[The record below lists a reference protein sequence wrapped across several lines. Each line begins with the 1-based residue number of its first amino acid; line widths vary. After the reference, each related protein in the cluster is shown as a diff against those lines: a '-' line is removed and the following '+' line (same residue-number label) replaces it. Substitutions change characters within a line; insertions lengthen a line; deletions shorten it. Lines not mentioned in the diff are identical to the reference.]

1 RVSSNIDKFSN
12 KLNLIDKSN
21 DSCWSS
27 NNGKNQFILIKLKN
41 FFKLKQFNLTFQGGF
56 SGKLCQILLYKDD
69 DFVYQQPFY
78 PQDNNKL
85 QSFYLQEI
93 FEVNKIKLLFNDSTD
108 FFGRITIYNLDL
120 IRSD

>member
-1 RVSSNIDKFSN
+1 M
-12 KLNLIDKSN
+12 IDKSN

-85 QSFYLQEI
+85 QSFHLQEI